1 MTQEL
6 KASVS
11 DMLRT
16 TGKNTAE
23 FMEQVSLHI
32 DKLENAIGELENEL
46 LALRARVAELETT
59 SGDDTQA

>member
-6 KASVS
+6 KVSVS

-32 DKLENAIGELENEL
+32 DKLENAVETLENEV
-46 LALRARVAELETT
+46 ATLRARVSEWEAT
-59 SGDDTQA
+59 SGDNTQA